1 MTVDELAREAGTTT
15 RNVRSYQT
23 RGLLPPPRMVG
34 RVGYYDCA
42 HLARLSYIDRLQQR
56 GFSLAAIRD
65 LLAAWDEGKSL
76 TDVLGFEE
84 ALNAPW
90 SDEEARRFTRD
101 QLAELFPELASGDDT
116 QLRRAVEVGLL
127 VERAGAAGDGG
138 GAGDG
143 AAGDGA
149 AGDGAGGGVEY
160 EAPSPELVR
169 VGAELVASGIPLAVT
184 IDEYE
189 RMAGDLRRIAERLV
203 TMFEDN
209 VWEPFVAAGFPP
221 ERLPQVTEAL
231 QRVRPLASAGV
242 LAELARAMERAVAES
257 TARQTARFMPGASR

>member
-15 RNVRSYQT
+15 RNVRAYQT
-23 RGLLPPPRMVG
+23 RGLLPPPNVVG
-34 RVGYYDCA
+34 RVGYYDRA

-84 ALNAPW
+84 ALTAPW
-90 SDEEARRFTRD
+90 SDEEPRSFTRD
-101 QLAELFPELASGDDT
+101 ELVELFPELAGDDT
-116 QLRRAVEVGLL
+116 HLRRAVEVGLL
-127 VERAGAAGDGG
+127 VEKGDC
-138 GAGDG
+138 
-143 AAGDGA
+143 
-149 AGDGAGGGVEY
+149 Y

-169 VGAELVASGIPLAVT
+169 VGAELVASGIPLPAT

-189 RMAGDLRRIAERLV
+189 KMAADLRRIAERLV
-203 TMFEDN
+203 KMFEDN

-221 ERLPQVTEAL
+221 DRLPAVTAAL
-231 QRVRPLASAGV
+231 QRVRPLASSAV
-242 LAELARAMERAVAES
+242 VAELARAMERAVAAS
-257 TARQTARFMPGASR
+257 TARQTARFMPGASG

>member
-23 RGLLPPPRMVG
+23 KGLLPPPRMVG

-65 LLAAWDEGKSL
+65 LLAAWDEGKTL

-90 SDEEARRFTRD
+90 SDEVARRFTRG
-101 QLAELFPELASGDDT
+101 QLAELFPELASGDDR

-127 VERAGAAGDGG
+127 VERAGAAD
-138 GAGDG
+138 D
-143 AAGDGA
+143 
-149 AGDGAGGGVEY
+149 GGVEY

-169 VGAELVASGIPLAVT
+169 VGAELVASGIPLADT

-203 TMFEDN
+203 KMFEDN

>member
-15 RNVRSYQT
+15 RNVRAYQT
-23 RGLLPPPRMVG
+23 RGLLPPPHVVG
-34 RVGYYDCA
+34 RVGYYDRA

-90 SDEEARRFTRD
+90 SDETARRYSRD
-101 QLAELFPELASGDDT
+101 ELAELFPELATDDT

-127 VERAGAAGDGG
+127 VEKDDDVGG
-138 GAGDG
+138 
-143 AAGDGA
+143 
-149 AGDGAGGGVEY
+149 Y

-169 VGAELVASGIPLAVT
+169 VGAELVASGIPLAAT
-184 IDEYE
+184 INEYAK
-189 RMAGDLRRIAERLV
+189 MSGDLRRIAERLV
-203 TMFEDN
+203 KMFEDN

-221 ERLPQVTEAL
+221 DRLPAVTEAL
-231 QRVRPLASAGV
+231 QRVRPLASSSV

-257 TARQTARFMPGASR
+257 TARQTARFMPGASI